1 MSIWIIFFN
10 CIFFLA
16 MVNWW
21 NFKFQNVKTDRS
33 IDEALE
39 TVPDH
44 IWPCPVNIV
53 AIPWLPVAIDTGNK
67 LAQRIITSIYYQG
80 SELTIEMPQKLK
92 KLARSRV
99 SSRSGYQNLK
109 YSMIKWQEM
118 IHTSCVMVP
127 TMLIS
132 FYNKWPKILS
142 TEHFMRLP
150 IRTDAIHHY
159 MVSGCDFGQMD

>member
-1 MSIWIIFFN
+1 MTCADERLRQIYLWKKSFFSKWIIFFN

-16 MVNWW
+16 VINWP

-67 LAQRIITSIYYQG
+67 LAQRIITSIYYQS
-80 SELTIEMPQKLK
+80 SELTIDMPQKLK
-92 KLARSRV
+92 RLTHSRV
-99 SSRSGYQNLK
+99 SSRSGCQNLK
-109 YSMIKWQEM
+109 MARDDSL
-118 IHTSCVMVP
+118 
-127 TMLIS
+127 MLCKCANYADL
-132 FYNKWPKILS
+132 FL
-142 TEHFMRLP
+142 
-150 IRTDAIHHY
+150 
-159 MVSGCDFGQMD
+159 Q